1 MLTIIKIIVLLG
13 FLIIIHELGHFIVAR
28 LCKVKVNEFSIG
40 FGKKIF
46 SKKIKETTYEI
57 RIIPLGGFVNLE
69 GEEKYSEDK
78 NSFSKASTKKKIA
91 IVAAGALVNII
102 FGILLYFIVI
112 SINYAIVKNAQFS
125 ECIQYG
131 ITSLGKLFTTLYEGL
146 RDLIFGKLTLNDMTG
161 PVGISAMISRTSG
174 INEFLFL
181 LSIISISLGI
191 TNLLPIIPLD
201 GGKILLIIIEKIRKK
216 PIKEETEIKIQ
227 TIGVALLLFLTL
239 LVTFNDI
246 KNLFVN

>member
-1 MLTIIKIIVLLG
+1 MSIIIKIVILLG

-40 FGKKIF
+40 FGKIIY

-57 RIIPLGGFVNLE
+57 RLIPLGGFVNLE
-69 GEEKYSEDK
+69 GENNESKCM
-78 NSFSKASTKKKIA
+78 NSFSKASNTKKIL
-91 IVAAGALVNII
+91 ILCAGALVNIL
-102 FGILLYFIVI
+102 FGILLYFIII
-112 SINYAIVKNAQFS
+112 SINYSIVKNAQFYES
-125 ECIQYG
+125 IQYG
-131 ITSLGKLFTTLYEGL
+131 FNSLGHLFNSLFEGI

-161 PVGISAMISRTSG
+161 PIGISAMISKTNG

-201 GGKILLIIIEKIRKK
+201 GGKILLVIIEKIRKK
-216 PIKEETEIKIQ
+216 PIRKETMEKLQ
-227 TIGVALLLFLTL
+227 TIGFALLLFLSVM
-239 LVTFNDI
+239 VTCNDI
-246 KNLFVN
+246 KNILQ